1 MPCSGSTPGS
11 NNLRLFPPSGRN
23 LQSWNPPRIFLPQK
37 FFPNSLT
44 CLGKYCTLPQVLFVR
59 QIPPFPQEGE
69 CMNVSNLFRALL
81 TLTCI
86 TTVLNGCGG
95 NGPTTPPIYA
105 GDFTGGEV
113 VLGSDRGGG
122 PMIDIGS
129 TTVQGS
135 DGRFGTT
142 VTLNIPAKVPIV
154 GGIIGSISTDGVVT
168 ATVELTDGGTLSIG
182 GGPLHWQDGR

>member
-1 MPCSGSTPGS
+1 
-11 NNLRLFPPSGRN
+11 
-23 LQSWNPPRIFLPQK
+23 
-37 FFPNSLT
+37 
-44 CLGKYCTLPQVLFVR
+44 
-59 QIPPFPQEGE
+59 
-69 CMNVSNLFRALL
+69 MNVSNLFRALL

-154 GGIIGSISTDGVVT
+154 GGIIGSISNDGLVT

-182 GGPLHWQDGR
+182 GGPLHWQDGRAGPSRLFSGSVAVIYPPAGGAPQVQYLGSNLQLWQ